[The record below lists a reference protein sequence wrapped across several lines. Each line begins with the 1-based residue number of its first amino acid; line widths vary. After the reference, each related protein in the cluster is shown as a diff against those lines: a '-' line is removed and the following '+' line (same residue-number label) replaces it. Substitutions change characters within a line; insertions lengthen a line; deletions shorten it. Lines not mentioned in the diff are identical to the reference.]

1 MNLGENI
8 YRLRSSRKLSQDA
21 LAEALEV
28 SRQSVSKWENNM
40 AVPDLDKLIKMRDL
54 FGITLD
60 ELVAE
65 EPPEPVDEPA
75 SQPREDRPSFF
86 QRQRRFLLVWGVY
99 LAAAYFV
106 YRVLIQYKMA
116 IPLAAVQAGISIYS
130 LHDIRNTSYPF
141 TKWGKLFLGLCACFA
156 YFFGLRL
163 FTLESGGWPVAWLT
177 GDFYEQMYLVM
188 LIFHIAVTV
197 LIKALISWLK
207 TRRKSP

>member
-8 YRLRSSRKLSQDA
+8 YRLRTSRKMSQDA

-65 EPPEPVDEPA
+65 EPPEPGEEPA
-75 SQPREDRPSFF
+75 SKVPSPSLFEKH
-86 QRQRRFLLVWGVY
+86 RKFLIVWGVY
-99 LAAAYFV
+99 LAAAYLL
-106 YRVLIQYKMA
+106 YRLFIRYELG
-116 IPLAAVQAGISIYS
+116 IPLAAMQAGISFYT
-130 LHDIRNTSYPF
+130 LHYFHDTPYPF
-141 TKWGKLFLGLCACFA
+141 GGWRNYFLGLCACFA

-163 FTLESGGWPVAWLT
+163 FTLEASGWAAEWIA
-177 GDFYEQMYLVM
+177 GDFYEQMYLTM
-188 LIFHIAVTV
+188 LTFHVTVTV
-197 LIKALISWLK
+197 LIKALISWLQ
-207 TRRKSP
+207 RR